1 MRFRST
7 LENEYSSEA
16 TCRDSEQEQSDTTY
30 QGTHHDTALDPF
42 MRWAATIKSTAPS
55 PLAAKQ
61 VQYISRSNVLGTPF
75 LAKVAISTA
84 AQIMNANT
92 KP

>member
-30 QGTHHDTALDPF
+30 QRNHDDTAPDPF
-42 MRWAATIKSTAPS
+42 MRSAATIKSTAPS

-61 VQYISRSNVLGTPF
+61 VPYISRSNVFGTPF
-75 LAKVAISTA
+75 LAKVAINAA
-84 AQIMNANT
+84 AQIMNADT